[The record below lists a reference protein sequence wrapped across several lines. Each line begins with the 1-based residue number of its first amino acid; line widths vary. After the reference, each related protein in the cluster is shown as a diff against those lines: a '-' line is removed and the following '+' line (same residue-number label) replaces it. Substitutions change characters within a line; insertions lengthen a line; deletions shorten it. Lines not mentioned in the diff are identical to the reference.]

1 MKIFF
6 YKTIFI
12 FILIYILIELTF
24 IYQIKNFEKKLLSY
38 ISKDNIPLIKQKILK
53 EIDYL
58 SRQDRILEPNV
69 ANKIKIIIDKLKF
82 ELSF

>member
-6 YKTIFI
+6 YKTVFI
-12 FILIYILIELTF
+12 FILIYILIELTI

-38 ISKDNIPLIKQKILK
+38 ISKDNILLIKQKILK

-58 SRQDRILEPNV
+58 SRKDRILEPNV

>member
-12 FILIYILIELTF
+12 FILIYILIELTI

-38 ISKDNIPLIKQKILK
+38 ISKDNILLIKQKILK

>member
-12 FILIYILIELTF
+12 FILIYILVELT
-24 IYQIKNFEKKLLSY
+24 IMYQIKNFEKKVLSY
-38 ISKDNIPLIKQKILK
+38 ISKDNIPLIKQKIFK

-58 SRQDRILEPNV
+58 SRKDRILEPNV
-69 ANKIKIIIDKLKF
+69 ANKIKIIIDKLRF

>member
-12 FILIYILIELTF
+12 FILIYILIELTI

>member
-12 FILIYILIELTF
+12 FILIYILIELTI

-58 SRQDRILEPNV
+58 SRKDRILEPNV